1 MSEIVRIEHANV
13 RRDGR
18 LILKDATLALNEGE
32 HIAVVGPNGAGK
44 STLLDVI
51 ARNIY
56 PLALDEY
63 KSVLFGEEKW
73 IKSELEKLIG
83 VVSERNAAFLNT
95 SYKVREIVCSGLYSS
110 LGFDFHHSIAE
121 EDWERADEEL
131 RKVSMY
137 THKDRTMNTLST
149 GEMRRVLLARAAIT
163 DPDILLLDEASSG
176 LDFPSRADLRDTI
189 SSYITKGRTLIMVTH
204 ELSEILPEIS
214 RIILM
219 KDGMIAMD
227 GEKKDVLTEKNL
239 SSLYSREVHLAE
251 ADGIYTAFC

>member
-13 RRDGR
+13 KRDGR

-110 LGFDFHHSIAE
+110 LGFDFHHRINDD
-121 EDWERADEEL
+121 DWIRADEEL
-131 RKVSMY
+131 RKVGLY
-137 THKDRTMNTLST
+137 DKRERVMNTLSS
-149 GEMRRVLLARAAIT
+149 GEKRRIMLARVNIT
-163 DPDILLLDEASSG
+163 KPRLLLLDEASSA
-176 LDFPSRADLRDTI
+176 LDFPSRASLRRLISTYTEKSTI
-189 SSYITKGRTLIMVTH
+189 IMVTH
-204 ELSEILPEIS
+204 ELNEILPEIK
-214 RIILM
+214 RVLLM
-219 KDGMIAMD
+219 KDGMVIMD
-227 GEKKDVLTEKNL
+227 GRKEDVLTEENL
-239 SSLYSREVHLAE
+239 SLLFGERVHLSRSGE
-251 ADGIYTAFC
+251 IYSAYC